1 MGQTNYLDL
10 AENMLSA
17 LREQEKKMVSLE
29 HTVTEQKGFNEKVAA
44 RLERLEG
51 LSNLASSKIS
61 DLEEKLAT
69 PKIKADPDK
78 KTMTMPQQ
86 QQQKTGRKSDFSR
99 MPDDHERYV
108 KVITYPYEV
117 LTPEMLLSLMLRG

>member
-17 LREQEKKMVSLE
+17 LREQEKKMASLE

-51 LSNLASSKIS
+51 LSNLANSKIS
-61 DLEEKLAT
+61 NLEEKLAT

-78 KTMTMPQQ
+78 KTTTTPQQ
-86 QQQKTGRKSDFSR
+86 QKATQKNSFAR
-99 MPDDHERYV
+99 MPDNHERYV

>member
-17 LREQEKKMVSLE
+17 LREQEKKMASLE
-29 HTVTEQKGFNEKVAA
+29 HSVTEQKGFNEKVAA

-61 DLEEKLAT
+61 DLEEKLSPARKVAAA
-69 PKIKADPDK
+69 PEEK
-78 KTMTMPQQ
+78 KTQTV
-86 QQQKTGRKSDFSR
+86 QQKTGRKSDFSR
-99 MPDDHERYV
+99 IPDDHERYV

>member
-17 LREQEKKMVSLE
+17 LREQEKKMASLE
-29 HTVTEQKGFNEKVAA
+29 HSVTEQKGFNEKVAA

-61 DLEEKLAT
+61 DLEEKLVT

-78 KTMTMPQQ
+78 KTTTIPQ

-117 LTPEMLLSLMLRG
+117 LTPEMLVSLMLRG

>member
-17 LREQEKKMVSLE
+17 LREQEKKMASFE
-29 HTVTEQKGFNEKVAA
+29 HSVTEQKGFNEKVAA

-51 LSNLASSKIS
+51 LSNLANSKIS

-69 PKIKADPDK
+69 PKIKTDPDK
-78 KTMTMPQQ
+78 KTMTIP

-108 KVITYPYEV
+108 KVITYPYEI